1 MLRILSYF
9 NIFMA
14 IVYLLM
20 FLLNG
25 NLLVIFGVLMVIV
38 FSTLVIKMI
47 QSQGRSNLIHY
58 ALGLGSLGFAGFLL
72 FGLVHIIKS
81 SIAYHYFSNTLNYT
95 VVTSLFVLSMVVHFV
110 LFCFYRAPA

>member
-1 MLRILSYF
+1 MFRILSYF

-14 IVYLLM
+14 VVYLLM

-25 NLLVIFGVLMVIV
+25 NLLVIFGILMVIV

-47 QSQGRSNLIHY
+47 QSRGRAGLIHY
-58 ALGLGSLGFAGFLL
+58 VLGLGSLGFAGFLL
-72 FGLVHIIKS
+72 FGLVHIIEA
-81 SIAYHYFSNTLNYT
+81 SIAYHYFSNTLNYM
-95 VVTSLFVLSMVVHFV
+95 VLTSLFVLSVVVHFI